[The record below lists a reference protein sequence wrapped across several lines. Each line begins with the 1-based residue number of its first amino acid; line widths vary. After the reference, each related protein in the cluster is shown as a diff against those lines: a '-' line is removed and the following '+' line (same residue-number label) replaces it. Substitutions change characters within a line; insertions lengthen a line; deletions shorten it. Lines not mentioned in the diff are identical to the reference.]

1 MASYPEVD
9 VQPARVSGAPEH
21 VSGAQVEHDAAAH
34 PVRDDGVVWGAVIP
48 WVGRV
53 WSPTHSQILQSVR
66 ASRLPPPV
74 ADLIQTFTARDL
86 EGAPLVPAEARE
98 ELLALKAGAM
108 FVCARPDGDI
118 RAARASG
125 EGLYARDMRHLSELR
140 VIVGGLSPVLLS
152 SSMQS
157 GHHAVINATNP
168 RLRAGEVEVA
178 PQETLNVRRT
188 VLIADRL
195 YYRVRVRSF
204 LPKPVATTV
213 ELLLGA
219 DFADVFEV
227 RGTER
232 RTNGRVLAP
241 VRNGDGVRF
250 AYVGKDGERRQTL
263 VELSP
268 APTRVETGG
277 RRAHVAWDVELSP
290 GEAVTLLVTIDA
302 GSGAPGDEP
311 AGMKQAAV
319 RLEQAHRDWEAAC
332 ARITTDNDMFDR
344 FIDASIRDL
353 HALMMPAAGAALPAA
368 GIPWYVAPF
377 GRDSLLASCAS
388 LMINP
393 EVARGT
399 LLALAELQAQHEEPW
414 RDAEPGKILHELRVG
429 ELARTGHVPHTPYY
443 GTVDA
448 TPLFLMIAGGY
459 YRWTLDIETL
469 RRLRAALDAALTWIS
484 EWGDRDGDGFV
495 EYERRSPAGLLN
507 QGWKDSHDSV
517 VHADGRVAQ
526 GPIAL
531 VEAQGYVYE
540 AKLRIAEVYDGFG
553 EPDRAN
559 ELRAEAKLLR
569 EAFNEAFWDPDE
581 GFFAL
586 ALDGRKQQVRT
597 VSSNPGHCLYCGI
610 IDDDKA
616 ALVAERLMAAD
627 MFSGWGIRTVASSSR
642 AYNPMSY
649 HNGSVWPHDNAIAA
663 AGLKRYGF
671 HAATVRIASALFEV
685 ASAARDLRL
694 PELFCGFHR
703 DESPAIVSYPVACI
717 PQAWAAAAPFMLVQS
732 MMGISAHAPSNTLTV
747 DRPMLPDWLKSLE
760 LRGVRIA
767 RSRVTLSFRRS
778 GPATGFSL
786 LEQDGDVRVTMS
798 A

>member
-1 MASYPEVD
+1 ME
-9 VQPARVSGAPEH
+9 
-21 VSGAQVEHDAAAH
+21 
-34 PVRDDGVVWGAVIP
+34 
-48 WVGRV
+48 
-53 WSPTHSQILQSVR
+53 
-66 ASRLPPPV
+66 
-74 ADLIQTFTARDL
+74 
-86 EGAPLVPAEARE
+86 
-98 ELLALKAGAM
+98 
-108 FVCARPDGDI
+108 
-118 RAARASG
+118 
-125 EGLYARDMRHLSELR
+125 
-140 VIVGGLSPVLLS
+140 
-152 SSMQS
+152 
-157 GHHAVINATNP
+157 
-168 RLRAGEVEVA
+168 
-178 PQETLNVRRT
+178 
-188 VLIADRL
+188 
-195 YYRVRVRSF
+195 
-204 LPKPVATTV
+204 
-213 ELLLGA
+213 
-219 DFADVFEV
+219 
-227 RGTER
+227 
-232 RTNGRVLAP
+232 
-241 VRNGDGVRF
+241 
-250 AYVGKDGERRQTL
+250 
-263 VELSP
+263 
-268 APTRVETGG
+268 
-277 RRAHVAWDVELSP
+277 
-290 GEAVTLLVTIDA
+290 
-302 GSGAPGDEP
+302 
-311 AGMKQAAV
+311 QAAV

-353 HALMMPAAGAALPAA
+353 HALMMPAADSALPAA

-377 GRDSLLASCAS
+377 GRDSLLASCES

-399 LLALAELQAQHEEPW
+399 LLALAQLQAQRNESW
-414 RDAEPGKILHELRVG
+414 RDAEPGKIPHELRVG
-429 ELARTGHVPHTPYY
+429 ELARTGHIPHTPYY

-448 TPLFLMIAGGY
+448 TPLFLMTAGGY

-469 RRLRAALDAALTWIS
+469 ARIRPALDAALAWIS

-495 EYERRSPAGLLN
+495 EYERRSPAGLRN

-517 VHADGRVAQ
+517 VHADGSLAR

-553 EPDRAN
+553 EPDRAD
-559 ELRAEAKLLR
+559 ELRAEARLLR
-569 EAFNEAFWDPDE
+569 DAFNDAFWDPHE
-581 GFFAL
+581 GFFVL

-597 VSSNPGHCLYCGI
+597 VTSNPAHCLYAGI

-671 HAATVRIASALFEV
+671 HAATARIASALFEV
-685 ASAARDLRL
+685 ASAAHDFRL

-703 DESPAIVSYPVACI
+703 DDSPAIVSYPVACI
-717 PQAWAAAAPFMLVQS
+717 PQAWAAAAPFLLVQS
-732 MMGISAHAPSNTLTV
+732 MMGVSAHAPSNTLTV
-747 DRPMLPDWLKSLE
+747 DRPMLPDWLESVE
-760 LRGVRIA
+760 LRGVRVA

-778 GPATGFSL
+778 GPGTTGFSL